1 MPVQKALVT
10 ILIFFLV
17 ETYIMIAFATRND
30 SLEACKL
37 NLCSESVGCAITEDP
52 AVCVQVGTHILCRW
66 HW

>member
-1 MPVQKALVT
+1 MPVQQVLVT
-10 ILIFFLV
+10 LRLILIFFLV

-52 AVCVQVGTHILCRW
+52 AVCV
-66 HW
+66 

>member
-30 SLEACKL
+30 ALEACKL

-52 AVCVQVGTHILCRW
+52 AVCV
-66 HW
+66 